1 MAIFH
6 LSAKIVARES
16 GRTALGAAAYRSG
29 ERLAQEGIGGLT
41 HDYSRKEGVVHTEIM
56 APPQAPEWV
65 YDRQRLWNEVDRV
78 ERRKDAQLAREIEV
92 ALPVELGL
100 GEQVELLRSFISREL
115 VGRGMVADFAV
126 HHDNPANPHAHI
138 LMTQREIG
146 ADGFGAKQRDWNRRE
161 LVSLWR
167 ETWAAETNRMLAMG
181 GHEARVDHRS
191 HAERGLAMTPGV
203 KIGVG
208 QERRVAEHLPR
219 YIVERLEAQKE
230 IARENGERIISDP
243 GIALEALVA
252 HHATFT
258 ERDVRRYLETR
269 TDGREQYH
277 KALETVMGSPELVSL
292 NAAQYGDGRFST
304 AGMIRLERQVLGDA
318 EALHAR
324 AGHHVGGLRAAAA
337 RQGAGLS
344 AEQEK
349 ALAHVLADGDLKLV
363 VGVAGT
369 GKSTLLAAAREA
381 WESQGFHV
389 SGAALSGIAAE
400 GLERASGMPSRTLAS
415 LEHAWGKG
423 YDRLGP
429 KDVLVI
435 DEAAM
440 VGTRQLAAFV
450 SEALAADAK
459 LVLLGD
465 TEQLQAIEAGAPF
478 RGILS
483 AVGAANLEEVRRQ
496 RELWQRTATRQ
507 LSTGATA
514 QALTAYAENGRIRA
528 HSTMEDARAAVLA
541 SWSASVATGASVL
554 MLAHTRKDVRE
565 LNEQA
570 RELRKGRG
578 ELAGG
583 VIIETERGQREMA
596 VGERIYFL
604 RNEKG
609 LGVKNGTL
617 AEVLAVGK
625 GEIVVRTAG
634 SEAREVRFD
643 PRIYRHLDYGY
654 AATIHKTQGATVDRT
669 VVLATPGLDRHLTYV
684 ALSRHRDSAEL
695 HYAREQFSSREA
707 LVDLLSRARPKDMAT
722 DYVGREIEVPTRE
735 RAPKGRSFKD
745 LIDSAAERVRA
756 QRGAHPSD
764 PSLEIGVIAREV
776 VAGMAERN
784 KPDREQAAARQQ
796 ETEAQRTHEQQQ
808 QRSLDR
814 DR

>member
-29 ERLAQEGIGGLT
+29 ERLAQDGIGGLT

-56 APPQAPEWV
+56 APPHAPEWA
-65 YDRQRLWNEVDRV
+65 YDRQRLWNEVDRI
-78 ERRKDAQLAREIEV
+78 ERRKDAQLVREIEV
-92 ALPVELGL
+92 ALPVELTL
-100 GEQVELLRSFISREL
+100 PEQVDLLRSFISREL

-138 LMTQREIG
+138 LMTLREIN
-146 ADGFGAKQRDWNRRE
+146 ADGFGAKQRDWNQRP
-161 LVSLWR
+161 LLSQWR
-167 ETWAAETNRMLAMG
+167 ESWAADTNRMLAMG
-181 GHEARVDHRS
+181 GHDARVDHRS
-191 HAERGLAMTPGV
+191 HAERGLTLTPGV

-208 QERRVAEHLPR
+208 QERAVAEHLPD
-219 YIVERLEAQKE
+219 YIVERLKAQKQ
-230 IARENGERIISDP
+230 IARQNGEHIIADP
-243 GIALEALVA
+243 AKALEALVA

-269 TDGREQYH
+269 TDGRDQFH
-277 KALETVMGSPELVSL
+277 KALEEVMSSSELVAL
-292 NAAQYGDGRFST
+292 NAGQYGDGRYST
-304 AGMIRLERQVLGDA
+304 AAMVELERKVLGEA
-318 EALHAR
+318 EALHMR
-324 AGHHVGGLRAAAA
+324 AGHHVGGMRAAAA
-337 RQGAGLS
+337 VQGAGLS
-344 AEQEK
+344 SEQEK
-349 ALAHVLADGDLKLV
+349 ALAHVLADGDLKLI

-369 GKSTLLAAAREA
+369 GKSTLLAVAREA

-496 RELWQRTATRQ
+496 RELWQRTATRR

-514 QALTAYAENGRIRA
+514 QALTAYAEKGHVRA
-528 HSTMEDARAAVLA
+528 HSTVEDARAAVLA
-541 SWSASVATGASVL
+541 SWASSVTKGASVL

-570 RELRKGRG
+570 RDLRKGRG

-583 VIIETERGQREMA
+583 VIVETERGQREMA

-609 LGVKNGTL
+609 IGVKNGTL
-617 AEVLAVGK
+617 AEVLAFEKDQVTVRLVGP
-625 GEIVVRTAG
+625 E
-634 SEAREVRFD
+634 EREVRFD
-643 PRIYRHLDYGY
+643 PRMYRHIDYGY

-722 DYVGREIEVPTRE
+722 DYVGREAEIAARE
-735 RAPKGRSFKD
+735 RTPKGRSFKEM
-745 LIDSAAERVRA
+745 IDAAAGRVRA
-756 QRGAHPSD
+756 QRGPRSSD
-764 PSLEIGVIAREV
+764 PSLEIGVITREV
-776 VAGMAERN
+776 VAGMAERE
-784 KPDREQAAARQQ
+784 KSGREQEAALQQ
-796 ETEAQRTHEQQQ
+796 ETDAQRTHEQQQ
-808 QRSLDR
+808 RGLDR

>member
-6 LSAKIVARES
+6 LSAKVVARES

-29 ERLAQEGIGGLT
+29 ERLMQDGIGGLT
-41 HDYSRKEGVVHTEIM
+41 HDYSRKEGVVHAEIM
-56 APPQAPEWV
+56 APPNAPEWV

-92 ALPVELGL
+92 ALPVELTL
-100 GEQVELLRSFISREL
+100 PEQVELLRSFISREL

-138 LMTQREIG
+138 LTTLREIG
-146 ADGFGAKQRDWNRRE
+146 ADGFGAKQRDWNRRQ
-161 LVSLWR
+161 LLSVWR
-167 ETWAAETNRMLAMG
+167 ESWATETNRMLAMG

-208 QERRVAEHLPR
+208 QERRVAEHLPD

-230 IARENGERIISDP
+230 IARQNGERIIADP
-243 GIALEALVA
+243 GKALEALVA

-269 TDGREQYH
+269 TEGREQFH
-277 KALETVMGSPELVSL
+277 KALEKVMGSSELVAL
-292 NAAQYGDGRFST
+292 NAGQYGDGRYST
-304 AGMIRLERQVLGDA
+304 VGMVELERKVLTDA

-324 AGHHVGGLRAAAA
+324 AGHHVGGMRAAAA
-337 RQGAGLS
+337 GQGAGLS

-349 ALAHVLADGDLKLV
+349 ALTHVLADGDLKLV
-363 VGVAGT
+363 MGVAGT

-440 VGTRQLAAFV
+440 AGTRQLSAFV
-450 SEALAADAK
+450 SEALTADAK

-514 QALTAYAENGRIRA
+514 QALAAYADNGRIRA
-528 HSTMEDARAAVLA
+528 HSTVEDARAAVLA
-541 SWSASVATGASVL
+541 SWSASVAIGGSVL

-565 LNEQA
+565 LNELA
-570 RELRKGRG
+570 RALRKGRG
-578 ELAGG
+578 ELGDG
-583 VIIETERGQREMA
+583 VVVETERGQREMA

-617 AEVLAVGK
+617 AEVLAVDGS
-625 GEIVVRTAG
+625 EIAVRTIG
-634 SEAREVRFD
+634 PERREVLFD
-643 PRIYRHLDYGY
+643 TKLYRHIDYGY

-684 ALSRHRDSAEL
+684 ALSRHRDAAEL

-722 DYVGREIEVPTRE
+722 DYVGREAEVRSGGRTQ
-735 RAPKGRSFKD
+735 KGRSFKE
-745 LIDSAAERVRA
+745 LIDAAAQRVRA
-756 QRGAHPSD
+756 ERGSRPSD
-764 PSLEIGVIAREV
+764 LSLEVGVLAREV
-776 VAGMAERN
+776 VAGMASRDKPSQEREAVHQR
-784 KPDREQAAARQQ
+784 DA
-796 ETEAQRTHEQQQ
+796 EAQRNHEQQQ
-808 QRSLDR
+808 RNLDR